1 MKTQS
6 LLNKCIVICFLF
18 VGIIGTF
25 KLNAQFI
32 VGELEYC
39 WNGEGF
45 TVCGHVDGHNA
56 TGELNIPESV
66 TYYDGNSYAV
76 TRIGNNAFYECT
88 GLTGTLII
96 PNSIIVIEQEA
107 FYGCS
112 GFTGALSIPA
122 SVTTIEGNAFFG
134 CEGLT
139 SVSIPASVTTIYYQS
154 FACCAGLTEIIV
166 DSDNSV
172 YDSRGNCNAIIWT
185 AGNELFAGCKNTII
199 PNTVTSIGT
208 TAFGGCSGLVNI
220 SIPNSVTVIGD
231 YAFEDCICLTSI
243 EIPNSVLSI
252 GDMSFMGCSELTS
265 IMIPN
270 SVTTIGYNAFNFCP
284 RLTVISVDTDNP
296 VYDSR
301 NNCNAIIKTADNE
314 LYYGCKNTIIPN
326 TVTSIRG
333 CAFAGCSG
341 LTHITIPNSVTTI
354 ENMSFWA
361 CSGLI
366 DIVIPNSVT
375 SIGEMA
381 FGRCYGL
388 NDITIGAS
396 VTNISSTIFMECT
409 GITEISVDS
418 GNPVYDSRDNC
429 NAIIKTSDNEL
440 ILGSANTIIPNSVT
454 TIGKYAFNGG
464 YPGLTSITIP
474 NSVIT
479 IDDGAFSGCS
489 GLTDIIIPA
498 SVTNVGRNPFDYCS
512 GLTAIS
518 VDNENPVY
526 DSRDNCN
533 AIIKT
538 ADNELISGCKNTII
552 PNSVTSIGEHA
563 YAGCIWIDNCIIPNT
578 ITNIGRGAFCGC
590 SGSNVEITI
599 GNSVVYIGDYAFAS
613 FSDVTKIEILAT
625 TPPNIGS
632 GPLHLF
638 EDFSCPTL
646 IIPCGCSTA
655 YRNSWWGSLHITFV
669 EDCSDVAELDDDLV
683 SIYPNPTSGIVKIE
697 AENIRNVSIYNI
709 MGEKVFS
716 ELAKG
721 DTFEYDFSNQ
731 LAGIYIIRL
740 ETAKGVVTK
749 QIAVK

>member
-18 VGIIGTF
+18 VGVIGTS
-25 KLNAQFI
+25 KMNAQFI
-32 VGELEYC
+32 VGELEYW

-76 TRIGNNAFYECT
+76 TRIGNNAFYECP

-96 PNSIIVIEQEA
+96 PNSIIEIEQEA

-112 GFTGALSIPA
+112 GFTGSLTIPSSVISI
-122 SVTTIEGNAFFG
+122 GFNAFFG

-154 FACCAGLTEIIV
+154 FACCAGLTEIMV

-172 YDSRGNCNAIIWT
+172 YDSREDCNAIIWT
-185 AGNELFAGCKNTII
+185 EGNELIAGCKNTNI
-199 PNTVTSIGT
+199 PNTVKSIGT
-208 TAFGGCSGLVNI
+208 SAFGGCSGLVNI
-220 SIPNSVTVIGD
+220 SIPNSVTILGD
-231 YAFEDCICLTSI
+231 YAFEDCEGLAYI
-243 EIPNSVLSI
+243 EIPNSVASIGSMCFRGCSGLLSI
-252 GDMSFMGCSELTS
+252 T
-265 IMIPN
+265 IPN
-270 SVTTIGYNAFNFCP
+270 SVTAIEYEAFCFCP
-284 RLTVISVDTDNP
+284 GLTAISVDTDNP

-326 TVTSIRG
+326 TVTLIG
-333 CAFAGCSG
+333 NCAFVGCSG
-341 LTHITIPNSVTTI
+341 LTGIEIPNSVTTI
-354 ENMSFWA
+354 GSMSFEA
-361 CSGLI
+361 CSGLSNI
-366 DIVIPNSVT
+366 IIPNSVI
-375 SIGEMA
+375 SIGEWA
-381 FGRCYGL
+381 FAYCEGL
-388 NDITIGAS
+388 SSIIIGTSA
-396 VTNISSTIFMECT
+396 TNISGSVFAYCS
-409 GITEISVDS
+409 GITDISVNS

-429 NAIIKTSDNEL
+429 NAIIKTADNEL
-440 ILGSANTIIPNSVT
+440 VLGSANTIIPNSVT

-474 NSVIT
+474 NSVTT

-489 GLTDIIIPA
+489 GLTDITIPA
-498 SVTNVGRNPFDYCS
+498 SVTSIGRNPFAYCS

-552 PNSVTSIGEHA
+552 PNDVTSIGESA
-563 YAGCIWIDNCIIPNT
+563 YAGCFWIDKCIIPNT
-578 ITNIGRGAFCGC
+578 ITNIGGGAFYRC

-599 GNSVVYIGDYAFAS
+599 GNSVEYIGDYAFAC

-655 YRNSWWGSLHITFV
+655 YHYSWWYSLNVTFV
-669 EDCSDVAELDDDLV
+669 EDCSDVAEVDEDLA

-697 AENIRNVSIYNI
+697 AENIRNISIYNVS
-709 MGEKVFS
+709 GEKVFS

-721 DTFEYDFSNQ
+721 DSFEYDFKKHT
-731 LAGIYIIRL
+731 AGIYIIRV
-740 ETAKGVVTK
+740 ETAQGTVTK

>member
-66 TYYDGNSYAV
+66 TYYDGNNYAV
-76 TRIGNNAFYECT
+76 TRIGEGAFNECS

-96 PNSIIVIEQEA
+96 PNSIIEIEHYA

-112 GFTGALSIPA
+112 GFTGSLAIPSSVISI
-122 SVTTIEGNAFFG
+122 GFNAYYG
-134 CEGLT
+134 CSGLT

-252 GDMSFMGCSELTS
+252 GDMSFKGCSELTS

-326 TVTSIRG
+326 TVSSIG
-333 CAFAGCSG
+333 DYAFVGCSG

-354 ENMSFWA
+354 GDMSFWT

-366 DIVIPNSVT
+366 DIVIPNSIT
-375 SIGEMA
+375 SLGMMA
-381 FGRCYGL
+381 FGRCDGL
-388 NDITIGAS
+388 SSITIGTS
-396 VTNISSTIFMECT
+396 VTNIYRDVFMECT

-454 TIGKYAFNGG
+454 
-464 YPGLTSITIP
+464 SIAIE
-474 NSVIT
+474 
-479 IDDGAFSGCS
+479 AFSYCS
-489 GLTDIIIPA
+489 GLTYITIPA
-498 SVTNVGRNPFDYCS
+498 SVTSIGRNPFAYCS

-552 PNSVTSIGEHA
+552 PSSVTSIGLYA
-563 YAGCIWIDNCIIPNT
+563 FAGCFWIDKCIIPNT
-578 ITNIGRGAFCGC
+578 ITNIGGGAFYMC

-599 GNSVVYIGDYAFAS
+599 GISVEYIDDYAFAS

-632 GPLHLF
+632 GSLHLF

-646 IIPCGCSTA
+646 IVPCGCVSA
-655 YRNSWWGSLHITFV
+655 YENSAWHNYFQNII
-669 EDCSDVAELDDDLV
+669 EDCSDVSELESNIA

-697 AENIRNVSIYNI
+697 AENIQNISIYN
-709 MGEKVFS
+709 MLGEMVLES
-716 ELAKG
+716 AASG
-721 DTFEYDFSNQ
+721 DAFEYDFSNQ